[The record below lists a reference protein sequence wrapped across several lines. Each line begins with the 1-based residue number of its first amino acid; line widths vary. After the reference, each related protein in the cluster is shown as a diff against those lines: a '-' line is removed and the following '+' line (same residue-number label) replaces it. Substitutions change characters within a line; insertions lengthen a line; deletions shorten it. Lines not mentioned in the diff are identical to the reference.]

1 MTPAEIAAIIAAFGG
16 LRGVEAIIT
25 ASWKAFSTKGQ
36 NRRSE
41 LDRAWSQVDRESQKR
56 RIVERHA
63 AVLDRMLIE
72 APCVD
77 PADIPSWPSYGD
89 GTGPTTTALGEKA

>member
-36 NRRSE
+36 SRRSE
-41 LDRAWSQVDRESQKR
+41 LTRAWEDTDKADRKR
-56 RIVERHA
+56 RIAERHA
-63 AVLDRMLIE
+63 AMLERMLIE

-77 PADIPSWPSYGD
+77 LADIPSWPSYGD
-89 GTGPTTTALGEKA
+89 GTGPTPLQETP